1 MHPLLARQV
10 RKAGLGTLLE
20 RPEVSAFLERV
31 SDAYGAAD
39 EDRRLLEHSLNLA
52 SDELFQRNRSLEAE
66 LAQRIELRQK
76 LDASA
81 LEVEANERRYH
92 ALFEL
97 SPVGIVA
104 FTLPDGHV
112 LQSND
117 MLLRLASLSREQ
129 LQEQGCPELAQAVMA
144 ELGDDALPAAE
155 VAGAAP
161 GAGRIQ
167 QFGPCERQVSA
178 GAGRLHVMI
187 SGICVHQADGRSM
200 AWVILQDISERKATE
215 HRLAEAAR
223 SDRLTGLANR
233 ASFMERLERAIAR
246 IAEGQQQRY
255 AVMFLD
261 FDRFK
266 LVNDTLGHQAG
277 DELLVAIAGRL
288 RSELRASDALA
299 PDSLGN
305 VISRFGG
312 DEFLVLINDLRS
324 DNDALRIA
332 DRLLAALTP
341 AYTIRGSEVH
351 STASIGLVTSG
362 SPVIDA
368 EEVVRNADL
377 AMYEA
382 KRAGRAR
389 VVRFNESMHERVT
402 RHVMIENSLRR
413 ALADGQLRL
422 VYQPIIELATQR
434 LVSVEALM
442 RWHHPDL
449 GEVPPSEFIPIAEE
463 SRLILQLGLWLQRTA
478 CEQLRRWQQADPEGA
493 PPTVSINVSQA
504 EMAHGLQFVEQVD
517 TVLRETGL
525 PPHCL
530 QLEVTEREVSR
541 DLKGS
546 LVLLNALHTLGV
558 KLAMD
563 DFGTGTSAL
572 GFLRGYPFDTVK
584 IDRSFLHDLVNSAD
598 GLAVLHAAVNLVE
611 NLGMASVA
619 EGVESASQLA
629 VLQSLGCRYAQG
641 FFLGRPQ
648 PPGESAPHA

>member
-10 RKAGLGTLLE
+10 RKAGLGGLVE
-20 RPEVSAFLERV
+20 RPEVAAFLERIG
-31 SDAYGAAD
+31 DAYRAAD

-52 SDELFQRNRSLEAE
+52 SDELFQRNRRLEGE
-66 LAQRIELRQK
+66 LAQRLELRQK

-81 LEVEANERRYH
+81 QEVEENERRYQ

-104 FTLPDGHV
+104 FSLPEGRV
-112 LQSND
+112 IQSND
-117 MLLRLASLSREQ
+117 MLLRLASMTREQ
-129 LQEQGCPELAQAVMA
+129 LLEQGCPELAHAVMA
-144 ELGDDALPAAE
+144 ELGADAMPDLGGA
-155 VAGAAP
+155 VAGS
-161 GAGRIQ
+161 GRIL
-167 QFGPCERQVSA
+167 QFGPCERQV
-178 GAGRLHVMI
+178 GGGGGVRLHVMI
-187 SGICVHQADGRSM
+187 SGICVHQADGKSM
-200 AWVILQDISERKATE
+200 AWVILQDISERKAAE

-233 ASFMERLERAIAR
+233 SAFMERLERAIER
-246 IAEGQQQRY
+246 IAGGEQQRF

-288 RSELRASDALA
+288 RSELRSSDALGPNA
-299 PDSLGN
+299 HGN

-324 DNDALRIA
+324 DADAQRIA
-332 DRLLAALTP
+332 DRLQGALAP
-341 AYTIRGSEVH
+341 VYTIRGTDVH

-362 SPVIDA
+362 QQPASA

-389 VVRFNESMHERVT
+389 VVRFDESMHERVT
-402 RHVMIENSLRR
+402 RHVMVENSLRR

-422 VYQPIIELATQR
+422 VYQPIVELATHR

-442 RWHHPDL
+442 RWHHPVL
-449 GEVPPSEFIPIAEE
+449 GEVAPSEFIPIAEE
-463 SRLILQLGLWLQRTA
+463 SRLILQLGQWLQRTA
-478 CEQLRRWQQADPEGA
+478 CQQLRRWQLADLEGA
-493 PPTVSINVSQA
+493 PPTISINVSQA
-504 EMAHGLQFVEQVD
+504 EMAQGLQFVEQVD
-517 TVLRETGL
+517 AVLRETGL
-525 PPHCL
+525 PAHCL

-541 DLKGS
+541 DLRGS
-546 LVLLNALHTLGV
+546 LALLTALHTLGV

-641 FFLGRPQ
+641 FFLGRPE
-648 PPGESAPHA
+648 PPGEHAPHA